1 MSARAC
7 TTDGRPLTLSG
18 REAAEL
24 RVRVERGLSTLADEA
39 RALRTFPLV
48 IARIVKGEIFN
59 RVPAEVEREANPLP
73 GGPINPAEEAE
84 QAIRV
89 WRSLPTKHG
98 RA

>member
-59 RVPAEVEREANPLP
+59 RLPPEVAHSASDLP
-73 GGPINPAEEAE
+73 GGPINPQEEAD

-89 WRSLPTKHG
+89 WRSLPAKHG
-98 RA
+98 RI